1 MFSSSVLAF
10 VAGLFALGYYPA
22 LTYFS
27 LNIVSPYP
35 TADLK
40 KRAFAATIDALLLAS
55 CVLLYRYSEAPVFI
69 VAGLG
74 YLVERDALHG
84 QSLGKFCLG
93 LVVISVETG
102 RPVGAAGSA
111 RRNLLFVVPGA
122 NIAAILLESLTAVKD
137 PQGQRL
143 GDRMAQT
150 QVVEGLGAKDVVR
163 LVQDWWSSFLGELRP
178 FPSRPRHVPADR
190 YSYPHSDG
198 P

>member
-1 MFSSSVLAF
+1 MFSSSVLAV

-27 LNIVSPYP
+27 LNFVSPYP
-35 TADLK
+35 SADLK

-55 CVLLYRYSEAPVFI
+55 CVLLYQYSDAPVFL
-69 VAGLG
+69 VAGVG
-74 YLVERDALHG
+74 YLVERDAVRG

-93 LVVISVETG
+93 LSVISVETG

-111 RRNLLFVVPGA
+111 LRNLLFLVPGA
-122 NIAAILLESLTAVKD
+122 NIAAVLLESFTTLKD

-150 QVVEGLGAKDVVR
+150 QVVEAPGAKDVVR
-163 LVQDWWSSFLGELRP
+163 LVQDWWTSFLGELRP

-190 YSYPHSDG
+190 
-198 P
+198 

>member
-1 MFSSSVLAF
+1 MSYSILVIVS
-10 VAGLFALGYYPA
+10 GLFALGYFPA

-27 LNIVSPYP
+27 LNLVSPYAR
-35 TADLK
+35 ADIR

-55 CVLLYRYSEAPVFI
+55 AILLYLYSDAPVFL
-69 VAGLG
+69 VAGVG
-74 YLVERDALHG
+74 YLVERDALRG

-93 LVVISVETG
+93 LAVISVETG

-122 NIAAILLESLTAVKD
+122 NIAAIVLESFTAVRD

-163 LVQDWWSSFLGELRP
+163 SVQDWWRSFLGELRP
-178 FPSRPRHVPADR
+178 FPSRPRQVPADR
-190 YSYPHSDG
+190 
-198 P
+198 

>member
-1 MFSSSVLAF
+1 MFSYSVLAVVF
-10 VAGLFALGYYPA
+10 GLFTLGYYPA

-27 LNIVSPYP
+27 LNFVSPYP
-35 TADLK
+35 SADLK

-55 CVLLYRYSEAPVFI
+55 CLLMYQYSEVPVFL
-69 VAGLG
+69 VAGVG
-74 YLVERDALHG
+74 YLLERDAMHG

-93 LVVISVETG
+93 LSVISIETG

-111 RRNLLFVVPGA
+111 RRNLLFLVPGA
-122 NIAAILLESLTAVKD
+122 NVAALVLESFTAVKD

-163 LVQDWWSSFLGELRP
+163 LAQDWWREFFGELRP

-190 YSYPHSDG
+190 
-198 P
+198 

>member
-1 MFSSSVLAF
+1 MFSYSVLAV

-27 LNIVSPYP
+27 LNFVSPYA
-35 TADLK
+35 TADIK
-40 KRAFAATIDALLLAS
+40 KRAFAATIDGLVLAS
-55 CVLLYRYSEAPVFI
+55 TVLLYQYSEVPVFL
-69 VAGLG
+69 VAGAG
-74 YLVERDALHG
+74 YLLERDALRG

-111 RRNLLFVVPGA
+111 RRNLLFLVPGA
-122 NIAAILLESLTAVKD
+122 NIAAVVMESFTAAKD

-150 QVVEGLGAKDVVR
+150 QVVEGHGAKDIV
-163 LVQDWWSSFLGELRP
+163 LAVQDWWSRFLSELP
-178 FPSRPRHVPADR
+178 GRPRPVPADR
-190 YSYPHSDG
+190 
-198 P
+198 